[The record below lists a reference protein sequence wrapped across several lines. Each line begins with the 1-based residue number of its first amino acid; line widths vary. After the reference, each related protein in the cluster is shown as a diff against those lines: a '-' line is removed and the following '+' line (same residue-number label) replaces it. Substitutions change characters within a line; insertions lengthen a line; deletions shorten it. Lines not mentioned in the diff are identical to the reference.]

1 MSRRGRLWG
10 CAVLLLCGAAWA
22 QNPNPPQGRGRGGAR
37 FLGAEAGV
45 PGPVVK
51 NAPYSAEITT
61 EISQSLPD
69 GNRIHEVSPS
79 RVFRDS
85 EGRARREQSLAG
97 LGAIAPN
104 SNLPTV
110 VFLQDPVAGTSYALD
125 TVHRTATRSEWTLMG
140 RRPGQKGPGPA
151 PARGPGGGGRRGPAP
166 DVSNVKTESLGRQTM
181 EGVPVDGTRITTVI
195 PAGQIGNEQPIQI
208 VTERWYSPDLQIYIL
223 VRHSDPRSGE
233 TVTRVTNLSRGEP
246 PKALFEVPADYKVV
260 DGPPR
265 PGGGAK

>member
-1 MSRRGRLWG
+1 
-10 CAVLLLCGAAWA
+10 
-22 QNPNPPQGRGRGGAR
+22 
-37 FLGAEAGV
+37 
-45 PGPVVK
+45 
-51 NAPYSAEITT
+51 
-61 EISQSLPD
+61 
-69 GNRIHEVSPS
+69 
-79 RVFRDS
+79 
-85 EGRARREQSLAG
+85 
-97 LGAIAPN
+97 
-104 SNLPTV
+104 
-110 VFLQDPVAGTSYALD
+110 
-125 TVHRTATRSEWTLMG
+125 
-140 RRPGQKGPGPA
+140 
-151 PARGPGGGGRRGPAP
+151 
-166 DVSNVKTESLGRQTM
+166 M